1 MSQQDQQMLFEFLYA
16 ERHLAGL
23 YHEGALYASTASV
36 KTSQHHLLSESHQIC
51 TTLYDE
57 MEKRQWL
64 EPSEPVDPQKLAEKQ
79 KQGAKLLAQF

>member
-1 MSQQDQQMLFEFLYA
+1 MSQQDQQMFFEFLYA

-23 YHEGALYASTASV
+23 YHQGALYASTASV
-36 KTSQHHLLSESHQIC
+36 KTSLNHLLAESHQIC

-57 MEKRQWL
+57 MEKRQWM
-64 EPSEPVDPQKLAEKQ
+64 EAPETADEQKLAEKK